1 METEMTTFADNA
13 TDNAADNAN
22 VIVPPPF
29 LYLAA
34 LIALVVLR
42 WLWPAPIFTASA
54 FTLYAGVALIVAALG
69 LGFWAVITLR
79 RAGTNVDP
87 RKTSTV
93 MVSAGPF
100 GFTRNPIYVGLALLY
115 LGITLA
121 MNCWWGP
128 ALLAPTLVVMHVGV
142 IRREEHYLEKKFAGD
157 YLRYKYNVARYVG
170 SGS

>member
-1 METEMTTFADNA
+1 MTTSSQDNA
-13 TDNAADNAN
+13 G
-22 VIVPPPF
+22 VIVPPPL
-29 LYLAA
+29 LYLAV

-42 WLWPAPIFTASA
+42 WLWPAPILAASTFA
-54 FTLYAGVALIVAALG
+54 LYGGVALIVVALG

-87 RKTSTV
+87 RKASTA

-100 GFTRNPIYVGLALLY
+100 GFTRNPIYVGFTLLY

-121 MNCWWGP
+121 LNCWWGL
-128 ALLAPTLVVMHVGV
+128 ALLVPTLVVMHVGV
-142 IRREEHYLEKKFAGD
+142 IRREEHYLEKKFAAD

-170 SGS
+170 

>member
-1 METEMTTFADNA
+1 MTTSADK
-13 TDNAADNAN
+13 ADNAN

-42 WLWPAPIFTASA
+42 WLWPAPILAASTFA
-54 FTLYAGVALIVAALG
+54 LYGGVALIVVALG

-87 RKTSTV
+87 RKASTA

-100 GFTRNPIYVGLALLY
+100 GFTRNPIYVGFTLLY

-121 MNCWWGP
+121 LNCWWGL
-128 ALLAPTLVVMHVGV
+128 ALLVPTLVVMHVGV

-157 YLRYKYNVARYVG
+157 YLRYKNNVARYVG
-170 SGS
+170 

>member
-1 METEMTTFADNA
+1 METEMTTSA
-13 TDNAADNAN
+13 DNAADNAN

-42 WLWPAPIFTASA
+42 WLWPAPIFAVATFA
-54 FTLYAGVALIVAALG
+54 LYAGVALIVVALG

-87 RKTSTV
+87 RKTSTA

-100 GFTRNPIYVGLALLY
+100 GFTRNPIYVGFTLLY

-121 MNCWWGP
+121 LNCWWGV
-128 ALLAPTLVVMHVGV
+128 ALLVPTLVVMHVGV
-142 IRREEHYLEKKFAGD
+142 IRREEHYLEKKFAAD
-157 YLRYKYNVARYVG
+157 YLRYKNDVARYVG
-170 SGS
+170 